1 MIIDARGSDEFNKI
15 SNIDNLPN
23 HIPNSLN
30 VPYNDLFDQANGTI
44 KDKEELLNGKL
55 WNNSNLYFVRS

>member
-1 MIIDARGSDEFNKI
+1 LIIDARGSDEFNKI

-55 WNNSNLYFVRS
+55 